1 MQYLVSEYQD
11 KKNDD
16 QFNSSGWDLINVP
29 IVSFK
34 FASYNLF
41 VLFIDYMILECRL

>member
-1 MQYLVSEYQD
+1 MQYLVSEYED
-11 KKNDD
+11 KKND

-41 VLFIDYMILECRL
+41 VL